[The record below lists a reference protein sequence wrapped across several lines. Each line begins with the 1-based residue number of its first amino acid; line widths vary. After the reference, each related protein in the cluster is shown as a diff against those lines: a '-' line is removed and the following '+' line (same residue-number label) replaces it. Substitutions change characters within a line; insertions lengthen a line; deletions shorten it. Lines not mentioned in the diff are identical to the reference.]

1 MSINSICV
9 CCSFDLLGGLIEVV
23 LTIQQSISLCVTTL
37 RVFFFFDLA
46 AFAFF
51 ELEEHLPY
59 AVFNYI
65 LSLSSSATKFNF
77 ALDILRIYYSTST
90 WFAVW
95 KQSIGV
101 QM

>member
-1 MSINSICV
+1 MSIDSISI
-9 CCSFDLLGGLIEVV
+9 CCSFDLLGSIEVV

-95 KQSIGV
+95 KQSMGV